1 MSNQKESKFHAKLIY
16 FIVFVLFFKLVYVI
30 ITSIIYGSLMDFIW
44 AFIIL
49 VVVFFVTSVL
59 INALFDNSSK
69 GSFGGGSST
78 VGESQFQTLMNRY
91 EKLCDDFIEKKQYK
105 KAAYIQMKLLRNP
118 YRAANILKEGHLYNE
133 AARVYLKRCHSKE
146 DAAECYEMARSYTK
160 SIKLYSELEMNEKV
174 GDIYTKLKD
183 TKKAQ
188 HHYQIVVDDYKL
200 NYQYVKAAL
209 ICRKK
214 MNDTNTA
221 NELLIKGWKDQ
232 KDPVNCANNFFA
244 NYNNQASLQTVL
256 ANFKK
261 EMVNN
266 RNEYNFL
273 KVLKLEYNRD
283 IAPKEDIQEMAYELI
298 SKNNNNSEVL
308 SLLKHFVND
317 DSQLQTDMI
326 RHRRSIVKKFTR

>member
-49 VVVFFVTSVL
+49 VVVFFITSVL
-59 INALFDNSSK
+59 INSIFDSNSQ
-69 GSFGGGSST
+69 GSLGGGSST

-105 KAAYIQMKLLRNP
+105 KAAYIQLKLLRNP

-133 AARVYLKRCHSKE
+133 AARVYLKRCDSKE

-160 SIKLYSELEMNEKV
+160 SIKLYNELEMNEKV
-174 GDIYTKLKD
+174 GDIYTKIKD

-209 ICRKK
+209 VYRKK
-214 MNDTNTA
+214 MGDTNAA
-221 NELLIKGWKDQ
+221 NELLIKGWEDQ

-244 NYNNQASLQTVL
+244 NYNDQASLQRVL
-256 ANFKK
+256 VNFKK

-266 RNEYNFL
+266 HNEHNFL
-273 KVLKLEYNRD
+273 KALKLEYNRD

-298 SKNNNNSEVL
+298 SKNNKNSEVL
-308 SLLKHFVND
+308 SLLKHFVDD

-326 RHRRSIVKKFTR
+326 RHRRNIVKKYT